1 MYEIKV
7 SGMTCG
13 GCVRSVTT
21 ALKSL
26 DSNATVDVNL
36 KSQLVTVE
44 SEKGQDEIVSA
55 IEEAGYTIV
64 ETKKLH

>member
-13 GCVRSVTT
+13 GCVNSITA

-26 DSNATVDVNL
+26 DSKAKVTVNL
-36 KSQLVTVE
+36 KSQIVTVE
-44 SEKGQDEIVSA
+44 SDRVQNEIVSV
-55 IEEAGYTIV
+55 IEGAGYLVI
-64 ETKKLH
+64 EAKKLH